1 MQSTFNIIEITNLLK
16 HKWRVLLSFT
26 FIAVFA
32 AAVFVFVMTPQY
44 ESSTTLLAGNS
55 QLADKARLFNPQIKD
70 LYSSFGSGDDLDR
83 ILSIAEMDTTL
94 KQVIAKCNLQISLND
109 RLDTLPIS
117 ASKALQRLRKKLQFK
132 KTAKDQ
138 LIISCVTYNK
148 DLSAKI
154 VNTLAEIT
162 ESNMQSII
170 NSNYQLVAQKLD
182 STVSQLKN
190 QYTTLANN
198 KLTDESS
205 VRLNMAEIETILNQI
220 DQTKKTSQEIKLA
233 MATLPNF
240 IKVVEKATPPDEVAW
255 PDKPLII
262 FIAAIT
268 GLLFSCIFVLI
279 NNPTKAA

>member
-70 LYSSFGSGDDLDR
+70 LYSSFGSGDDLER

-94 KQVIAKCNLQISLND
+94 KQVIAKCNLRFSDDSL
-109 RLDTLPIS
+109 TLTN
-117 ASKALQRLRKKLQFK
+117 SKALAQLRKKLQFK

-148 DLSAKI
+148 DLSATI
-154 VNTLAEIT
+154 VNTLVEIT

-190 QYTTLANN
+190 QYTVLANN

-205 VRLNMAEIETILNQI
+205 VRLNMSETETILNQI
-220 DQTKKTSQEIKLA
+220 DQTKKASQEIKLA

-240 IKVVEKATPPDEVAW
+240 IKVVEKATPATEVSW
-255 PDKPLII
+255 PNKPLII
-262 FIAAIT
+262 LIAAIA
-268 GLLFSCIFVLI
+268 GLLFSSILVLI